1 MNPCGSRHY
10 YLSLAVCL
18 VLCVV
23 AQLRVVQG
31 LSPPNAHW
39 TQPAHVVGI
48 VGRWNLQQQRQQ
60 RQQQRDVSSLTSV
73 FAARGG
79 ARSSEEEDETEGSEE
94 EEVLFDLDE
103 DDEDMGVLEMD
114 LDDDTAF
121 READPMDR
129 FLQAYHKTPPLTKAY
144 ITASALATAYGF
156 LFNNNVFPSWL
167 LLDWRKIVTRGQ
179 FWRIFTTFVNFG
191 PFGIGYALTCRFIWT
206 YMSTLER
213 LHHHRPYDFW
223 IMIGFGMI
231 SMVVGYSFLGLNAQL
246 LGHNLSTYLVY
257 VWSRHHEGMDVD
269 MFELFTARAELLPW
283 FFVAQTYLLEGA
295 PPIMDILG
303 IVFGHVY
310 FHCKSTGLLRAPDAL
325 VDWYVTSESAKP
337 IRQQYKQISSDFELN
352 NGNHCDSNLEIGI
365 NPAWKKQ
372 NQSFDWKRQ
381 PNGICRVIPDGSTCK
396 CKNEA

>member
-1 MNPCGSRHY
+1 MNLCRWQFGF
-10 YLSLAVCL
+10 LAICL
-18 VLCVV
+18 VLGIC
-23 AQLRVVQG
+23 AHKVQG
-31 LSPPNAHW
+31 LSPPHALW
-39 TQPAHVVGI
+39 TTQPTTVVSM
-48 VGRWNLQQQRQQ
+48 VGSKTTRNLQQ
-60 RQQQRDVSSLTSV
+60 RDIASWNKMFGT
-73 FAARGG
+73 RGG
-79 ARSSEEEDETEGSEE
+79 ALFDQDDAESEEE
-94 EEVLFDLDE
+94 EEVLLDMDE
-103 DDEDMGVLEMD
+103 DDDMGILEMD
-114 LDDDTAF
+114 LEDDTAF

-129 FLQAYHKTPPLTKAY
+129 FLQSYSKTPPLTKAY
-144 ITASALATAYGF
+144 VTASALATAIGF

-167 LLDWRKIVTRGQ
+167 LLDWRKILTRGQ
-179 FWRIFTTFVNFG
+179 FWRIFTTFLHFG

-231 SMVVGYSFLGLNAQL
+231 SMVVGYTFLGLNAQL

-325 VDWYVTSESAKP
+325 VDWYVTSDAAKP
-337 IRQQYKQISSDFELN
+337 IRQQYKEISSDFEM
-352 NGNHCDSNLEIGI
+352 
-365 NPAWKKQ
+365 
-372 NQSFDWKRQ
+372 
-381 PNGICRVIPDGSTCK
+381 
-396 CKNEA
+396 